1 MSRSIYWKLTVP
13 LILLVLLALGFLGF
27 YMVNT
32 TRSSQLSHLKSQLVN
47 EAKLIANISTSSF
60 ADPVQQANLDT
71 IAKTISGEISTRIT
85 FIAKDGTVLGDSDQD
100 PATMENHLTRPE
112 VVAALATGEGQA
124 TRYSATLHE
133 NMMYV
138 AVLVKNQGQLLGIAR
153 VALPLTTVESSL
165 NAEVTTILSGIAIAA
180 LLFVAAAA
188 LITRMITRPVRQIT
202 KAAESIAS
210 GNLEQ
215 IIPTRTYDEI
225 GRLGHAFNDMSQHLK
240 TTMAS
245 IVEGRNNLAAVLT
258 NLTDG
263 VLMTDSEERII
274 LANPAAERLFNF
286 KETNTIGHTL
296 IETVHDYEIA
306 DLVKKCLSSN
316 HEQTLQLESAGRFLR
331 VIAVPIAPDR
341 SLATL
346 VLFQDLTELRNLQ
359 TMRRELI
366 GNISHDLRT
375 PIAGIKA
382 MVETLKDSAL
392 NDKEAAANFLTRID
406 DEVDRLTQMVTE
418 LTELSHIETGRAELR
433 RVPTNI
439 NLLVEEVV
447 AQMNPLAA
455 NRPVTIFTDLKIN
468 PPIIKIDR
476 DRIRQTLINIVHNAI
491 KFNKPG
497 GKIIISTVY
506 DTESITVSVSDT
518 GTGIS
523 QEDLPHIFERF
534 YKADK
539 ARSRGGSGLGL
550 AIAKH
555 TIQAHGGTI
564 SVKSEE
570 GKGSIFNFNLP
581 FHSNTN

>member
-27 YMVNT
+27 YMINT
-32 TRSSQLSHLKSQLVN
+32 TRSSQISHLKSQLVN
-47 EAKLIANISTSSF
+47 EAKLVANISTSSF
-60 ADPVQQANLDT
+60 ADPVQQDNLDT

-100 PATMENHLTRPE
+100 PTTMENHLTRPE
-112 VVAALATGEGQA
+112 VAAALATGEGQA

-138 AVLVKNQGQLLGIAR
+138 AVLVKNQGQLSGIAR
-153 VALPLTTVESSL
+153 VALPLTTVESSV

-180 LLFVAAAA
+180 LLFIAAAA

-210 GNLEQ
+210 GNMEQ

-245 IVEGRNNLAAVLT
+245 IVEGRSNLAAVLT

-286 KETNTIGHTL
+286 KETTTIGHTL

-306 DLVKKCLSSN
+306 DLVKKCLSTN

-433 RVPTNI
+433 RTPTNI

-468 PPIIKIDR
+468 PPIIKVDR
-476 DRIRQTLINIVHNAI
+476 DRIRQTLINLVHNAI

-497 GKIIISTVY
+497 GKIIISTIY
-506 DTESITVSVSDT
+506 DTESITVSVSDS

-570 GKGSIFNFNLP
+570 GKGSIFSFNLP

>member
-1 MSRSIYWKLTVP
+1 LSRSIYWKLTVP

-27 YMVNT
+27 YMINT
-32 TRSSQLSHLKSQLVN
+32 TRSSQISHLKSQLVN
-47 EAKLIANISTSSF
+47 EAKLVANISTSSF

-112 VVAALATGEGQA
+112 VAAALATGEGQT

-153 VALPLTTVESSL
+153 VALPLTTVESSV

-180 LLFVAAAA
+180 LLFIVAAA

-245 IVEGRNNLAAVLT
+245 IVEGRSNLAAVLT

-286 KETNTIGHTL
+286 KEKNTTGHTL

-306 DLVKKCLSSN
+306 DLVKKCLSTN

-433 RVPTNI
+433 RTPTNI

-455 NRPVTIFTDLKIN
+455 NRPVTIFTDLKSN
-468 PPIIKIDR
+468 PPIIKVDR
-476 DRIRQTLINIVHNAI
+476 DRIRQTLINLIHNAI

-506 DTESITVSVSDT
+506 DTESITVSVSDS

-523 QEDLPHIFERF
+523 PEDLPHIFERF

-570 GKGSIFNFNLP
+570 GKGSIFSFNLP

>member
-1 MSRSIYWKLTVP
+1 
-13 LILLVLLALGFLGF
+13 
-27 YMVNT
+27 MVNT

-100 PATMENHLTRPE
+100 PTTMENHLTRPE
-112 VVAALATGEGQA
+112 VAAALVTGEGQA

-245 IVEGRNNLAAVLT
+245 IEEGRSNLAAVLT

-286 KETNTIGHTL
+286 KETNAIGHTL

-406 DEVDRLTQMVTE
+406 DEVDRLTQMVAE

-433 RVPTNI
+433 KVPINI
-439 NLLVEEVV
+439 NLLIEEVV

-468 PPIIKIDR
+468 PPIIKVDR
-476 DRIRQTLINIVHNAI
+476 DRIRQTLINLVHNAI

-497 GKIIISTVY
+497 GEIIISTVY

-539 ARSRGGSGLGL
+539 ARSHGGSGLGL

-564 SVKSEE
+564 AVKSEE
-570 GKGSIFNFNLP
+570 GKGSIFSFNLP
-581 FHSNTN
+581 LHSNTN

>member
-1 MSRSIYWKLTVP
+1 
-13 LILLVLLALGFLGF
+13 
-27 YMVNT
+27 MVNT

-112 VVAALATGEGQA
+112 VAAAITTGEGQA

-153 VALPLTTVESSL
+153 VALPLTTVESSV
-165 NAEVTTILSGIAIAA
+165 NTEVTTILSGIAIAA
-180 LLFVAAAA
+180 LLFIATAA
-188 LITRMITRPVRQIT
+188 LITRMITHPVRQIT

-225 GRLGHAFNDMSQHLK
+225 GRMGHAFNDMSQHLK

-274 LANPAAERLFNF
+274 LANPAAERFFNF
-286 KETNTIGHTL
+286 KETNTTGHTL
-296 IETVHDYEIA
+296 IETVHDYEIV
-306 DLVKKCLSSN
+306 DLVKKCLSTN

-433 RVPTNI
+433 KVPINI
-439 NLLVEEVV
+439 NLLIEEVV

-468 PPIIKIDR
+468 PPIIKVDR
-476 DRIRQTLINIVHNAI
+476 DRIRQTLINLVHNAI

-497 GKIIISTVY
+497 GEIIISTIY
-506 DTESITVSVSDT
+506 DTESITVSVSDS

-539 ARSRGGSGLGL
+539 ARSHGGSGLGL

-570 GKGSIFNFNLP
+570 GKGSIFSFNLP

>member
-1 MSRSIYWKLTVP
+1 
-13 LILLVLLALGFLGF
+13 
-27 YMVNT
+27 
-32 TRSSQLSHLKSQLVN
+32 
-47 EAKLIANISTSSF
+47 
-60 ADPVQQANLDT
+60 
-71 IAKTISGEISTRIT
+71 
-85 FIAKDGTVLGDSDQD
+85 
-100 PATMENHLTRPE
+100 
-112 VVAALATGEGQA
+112 
-124 TRYSATLHE
+124 
-133 NMMYV
+133 
-138 AVLVKNQGQLLGIAR
+138 
-153 VALPLTTVESSL
+153 
-165 NAEVTTILSGIAIAA
+165 
-180 LLFVAAAA
+180 
-188 LITRMITRPVRQIT
+188 
-202 KAAESIAS
+202 
-210 GNLEQ
+210 
-215 IIPTRTYDEI
+215 
-225 GRLGHAFNDMSQHLK
+225 
-240 TTMAS
+240 
-245 IVEGRNNLAAVLT
+245 
-258 NLTDG
+258 
-263 VLMTDSEERII
+263 
-274 LANPAAERLFNF
+274 
-286 KETNTIGHTL
+286 
-296 IETVHDYEIA
+296 
-306 DLVKKCLSSN
+306 
-316 HEQTLQLESAGRFLR
+316 
-331 VIAVPIAPDR
+331 
-341 SLATL
+341 
-346 VLFQDLTELRNLQ
+346 
-359 TMRRELI
+359 MRRELI

-433 RVPTNI
+433 SVPTNI
-439 NLLVEEVV
+439 NLLVEEVA

-455 NRPVTIFTDLKIN
+455 NRPVTIFTDLKVN
-468 PPIIKIDR
+468 PPIIKVDR
-476 DRIRQTLINIVHNAI
+476 DRIRQTLINLVHNAI

>member
-27 YMVNT
+27 YMINT
-32 TRSSQLSHLKSQLVN
+32 TRSSQISHLKSQLVN

-60 ADPVQQANLDT
+60 ADSVQQANLDT

-85 FIAKDGTVLGDSDQD
+85 FIATDGTVLGDSDQD

-112 VVAALATGEGQA
+112 VAAALATGEGQA

-153 VALPLTTVESSL
+153 VALPLTTVESSV

-180 LLFVAAAA
+180 LLFIVAAA

-225 GRLGHAFNDMSQHLK
+225 GRMGHAFNDMSQHLK

-245 IVEGRNNLAAVLT
+245 IEEGRSNLAAVLT

-296 IETVHDYEIA
+296 IETVHDYEIV
-306 DLVKKCLSSN
+306 DLVKKCLSTN

-406 DEVDRLTQMVTE
+406 D
-418 LTELSHIETGRAELR
+418 
-433 RVPTNI
+433 
-439 NLLVEEVV
+439 
-447 AQMNPLAA
+447 
-455 NRPVTIFTDLKIN
+455 
-468 PPIIKIDR
+468 
-476 DRIRQTLINIVHNAI
+476 
-491 KFNKPG
+491 
-497 GKIIISTVY
+497 
-506 DTESITVSVSDT
+506 
-518 GTGIS
+518 
-523 QEDLPHIFERF
+523 
-534 YKADK
+534 
-539 ARSRGGSGLGL
+539 
-550 AIAKH
+550 
-555 TIQAHGGTI
+555 
-564 SVKSEE
+564 
-570 GKGSIFNFNLP
+570 
-581 FHSNTN
+581 

>member
-1 MSRSIYWKLTVP
+1 MI
-13 LILLVLLALGFLGF
+13 
-27 YMVNT
+27 NT
-32 TRSSQLSHLKSQLVN
+32 TRSSQISHLKSQLVN
-47 EAKLIANISTSSF
+47 EAKLVANISTSSF

-112 VVAALATGEGQA
+112 VAAALATGEGQT

-153 VALPLTTVESSL
+153 VALPLTTVESSV

-180 LLFVAAAA
+180 LLFIVAAA

-245 IVEGRNNLAAVLT
+245 IVEGRSNLAAVLT

-286 KETNTIGHTL
+286 KEKNTTGHTL

-306 DLVKKCLSSN
+306 DLVKKCLSTN

-433 RVPTNI
+433 RTPTNI

-455 NRPVTIFTDLKIN
+455 NRPVTIFTDLKSN
-468 PPIIKIDR
+468 PPIIKVDR
-476 DRIRQTLINIVHNAI
+476 DRIRQTLINLIHNAI

-506 DTESITVSVSDT
+506 DTESITVSVSDS

-555 TIQAHGGTI
+555 TVQAHGGNIT
-564 SVKSEE
+564 VKSEE
-570 GKGSIFNFNLP
+570 GKGSTFTFHLP
-581 FHSNTN
+581 LDTSAK

>member
-1 MSRSIYWKLTVP
+1 LSRSIYWKLTVP

-27 YMVNT
+27 YMINT
-32 TRSSQLSHLKSQLVN
+32 TRSSQINHLKSQLVN
-47 EAKLIANISTSSF
+47 EAKLVANISTSSF

-112 VVAALATGEGQA
+112 VAAAITTGEGQA

-138 AVLVKNQGQLLGIAR
+138 AVLVKNQGQSLGIAR
-153 VALPLTTVESSL
+153 VALPLTTVESSV

-180 LLFVAAAA
+180 LLFIATAA
-188 LITRMITRPVRQIT
+188 LITRMITHPVRQIT

-245 IVEGRNNLAAVLT
+245 IVEGRSNLAAVLT

-274 LANPAAERLFNF
+274 LTNPAAERLFNF
-286 KETNTIGHTL
+286 KETTTIGHTL

-433 RVPTNI
+433 RTPTNI

-468 PPIIKIDR
+468 PPIIKVDR
-476 DRIRQTLINIVHNAI
+476 DRIRQTLINLVHNAI

-497 GKIIISTVY
+497 GKIIISTIY
-506 DTESITVSVSDT
+506 DTESITVSVSDS

-570 GKGSIFNFNLP
+570 GKGSIFSFNLP
-581 FHSNTN
+581 FHSNIN

>member
-1 MSRSIYWKLTVP
+1 MSRSIYWKLTIP

-27 YMVNT
+27 YMINT
-32 TRSSQLSHLKSQLVN
+32 TRSSQISHLKSQLVN
-47 EAKLIANISTSSF
+47 EAKLVANISTSSF
-60 ADPVQQANLDT
+60 ADPVQQANLDI
-71 IAKTISGEISTRIT
+71 IAKTISGEIRTRIT

-112 VVAALATGEGQA
+112 VAAALATGEGQA

-138 AVLVKNQGQLLGIAR
+138 AVLVKNQAQLLGIAR

-180 LLFVAAAA
+180 LLFIAAAA

-240 TTMAS
+240 TTMSS
-245 IVEGRNNLAAVLT
+245 IEEGRSNLAAVLT

-286 KETNTIGHTL
+286 KETNTTGHTL

-306 DLVKKCLSSN
+306 DLVKKCLSTN
-316 HEQTLQLESAGRFLR
+316 REQTLQLESAGRFLR
-331 VIAVPIAPDR
+331 VIAVPIAPGGPM
-341 SLATL
+341 ATL

-382 MVETLKDSAL
+382 MVETLQNGAL
-392 NDKEAAANFLTRID
+392 DDKQAATDFLTRID
-406 DEVDRLTQMVTE
+406 DEVNRLTQMVTE
-418 LTELSHIETGRAELR
+418 LTELSRIESGKAELKMSS
-433 RVPTNI
+433 TDMNFLI
-439 NLLVEEVV
+439 EEVV
-447 AQMNPLAA
+447 TQMTPLAES
-455 NRPVTIFTDLKIN
+455 RSLIIN
-468 PPIIKIDR
+468 TNLEINLPAVAADKE
-476 DRIRQTLINIVHNAI
+476 RIRQALINLVHNAI
-491 KFNKPG
+491 KFNNPG
-497 GKIIISTVY
+497 GKIVISTKRDKEFV
-506 DTESITVSVSDT
+506 IVSVSDT
-518 GTGIS
+518 GMGIS
-523 QEDLPHIFERF
+523 KDDLPHIFERF

-555 TIQAHGGTI
+555 TVQAHGGNIT
-564 SVKSEE
+564 VNSEE
-570 GKGSIFNFNLP
+570 GKGSTFIFNLP
-581 FHSNTN
+581 LDTGAK

>member
-1 MSRSIYWKLTVP
+1 LSRSIYWKLTVP

-27 YMVNT
+27 YMINT
-32 TRSSQLSHLKSQLVN
+32 TRSSQISHLKSQLVN
-47 EAKLIANISTSSF
+47 EAKLVANISTSSF

-112 VVAALATGEGQA
+112 VAAALATGEGQT

-153 VALPLTTVESSL
+153 VALPLTTVESSV

-180 LLFVAAAA
+180 LLFIVAAA

-245 IVEGRNNLAAVLT
+245 IVEGRSNLAAVLT

-286 KETNTIGHTL
+286 KEKNTTGHTL

-306 DLVKKCLSSN
+306 DLVKKCLSTN

-433 RVPTNI
+433 RTPTNI

-455 NRPVTIFTDLKIN
+455 NRPVTIFTDLKSN
-468 PPIIKIDR
+468 PPIIKVDR
-476 DRIRQTLINIVHNAI
+476 DRIRQTLINLIHNAI

-506 DTESITVSVSDT
+506 DTESITVSVSDS

-570 GKGSIFNFNLP
+570 GKGSIFSFNLP